1 MKNDQATQLRRKIEK
16 LNNPKQAKTI
26 CIISGKGGVGKSNF
40 AVNFALD
47 LIYNGKKVLIFDL
60 DVGMGN
66 IEILLGKSA
75 KKNINDMFNGND
87 SIHSIIEVYKNGL
100 AFIAG
105 GSGLNELF
113 TLNDQK
119 KQFFINQYNELIH
132 SYDYIIFDMGAGI
145 HSDSLFFILAA
156 DECIVVTTPEPTSI
170 TDAYSM
176 VKQIIN
182 NRGRVPIRV
191 IMNRCP
197 SQKNGEQMLEQFR
210 KVIQQFLQ
218 VDISKM
224 GILPEDKAVTLAVFH
239 QEPYIFNEKLPITKA
254 LKQITAN
261 YLNNTFTL
269 NSIQPKFI
277 QKLKQLLIER

>member
-1 MKNDQATQLRRKIEK
+1 
-16 LNNPKQAKTI
+16 
-26 CIISGKGGVGKSNF
+26 
-40 AVNFALD
+40 
-47 LIYNGKKVLIFDL
+47 
-60 DVGMGN
+60 
-66 IEILLGKSA
+66 
-75 KKNINDMFNGND
+75 
-87 SIHSIIEVYKNGL
+87 
-100 AFIAG
+100 
-105 GSGLNELF
+105 
-113 TLNDQK
+113 
-119 KQFFINQYNELIH
+119 
-132 SYDYIIFDMGAGI
+132 
-145 HSDSLFFILAA
+145 
-156 DECIVVTTPEPTSI
+156 
-170 TDAYSM
+170 M

-182 NRGRVPIRV
+182 NRGRMPIRV

>member
-1 MKNDQATQLRRKIEK
+1 MINDQANQLRRQIEMLK
-16 LNNPKQAKTI
+16 NPKQAKTI
-26 CIISGKGGVGKSNF
+26 CIISGKGGVGKSNL

-47 LIYNGKKVLIFDL
+47 LIHKGKKVLIFDL
-60 DVGMGN
+60 DIGMGN

-75 KKNINDMFNGND
+75 QKNIHDMFNDNE
-87 SIHSIIEVYKNGL
+87 SIHRIIEVHDNGL

-119 KQFFINQYNELIH
+119 KQFFIDQYKELVQ

-176 VKQIIN
+176 IKQIIHN
-182 NRGRVPIRV
+182 QGRMPIRV
-191 IMNRCP
+191 IMNRCL
-197 SQKNGEQMLEQFR
+197 SQKHGEQSLEQFR
-210 KVIQQFLQ
+210 KVIKQFLHI
-218 VDISKM
+218 DILKM
-224 GILPEDKAVTLAVFH
+224 GILPEDKAVTRAVIH
-239 QEPYIFNEKLPITKA
+239 QEPYIFNGKLSVTKA
-254 LKQITAN
+254 LKQLTVN
-261 YLNNTFTL
+261 YLNDTSEL
-269 NSIQPKFI
+269 NSIHPKFI